1 MIMIDKSF
9 HLRAN
14 EVRAESQALMLKL
27 RAERLAA
34 SRHRTK
40 SVSAKKQGAKV
51 ATPVTKP
58 KPPVTS
64 ILASRKIQSAVKP
77 LTVTD
82 PVVPIVSQRTAEIP
96 RPEHAEAKAV
106 QPTAARKVKKAET
119 APVVEVSVP
128 STVAVP
134 PVSTGQPKSNIQT
147 RKSHKLA
154 EPKKAVK
161 HKQADRPLGE
171 ITADAVPTLVEPA
184 AGADA
189 SPPDVQLQK
198 PVRTRSIE
206 PLTAIP
212 ALGPGMIWRL
222 SQVGVQTLG
231 DLAVIEADDLRTRL
245 GAVAKLVRVE
255 NWIDQARLKT
265 G

>member
-1 MIMIDKSF
+1 MTEKSF

-14 EVRAESQALMLKL
+14 EVRAESQALMLKM
-27 RAERLAA
+27 RIERLAA

-40 SVSAKKQGAKV
+40 SVSAQKQGPKV
-51 ATPVTKP
+51 STPVTKP

-82 PVVPIVSQRTAEIP
+82 STVSIVSQHTAEIP
-96 RPEHAEAKAV
+96 RPDLVETKVIQPAAAKKA
-106 QPTAARKVKKAET
+106 KKAET
-119 APVVEVSVP
+119 APVVEVNVP
-128 STVAVP
+128 SIVAAPV
-134 PVSTGQPKSNIQT
+134 VSTILPKVKTQT
-147 RKSHKLA
+147 RKSHKSA
-154 EPKKAVK
+154 EPKKAVT
-161 HKQADRPLGE
+161 HTQADSTLGKIAAE
-171 ITADAVPTLVEPA
+171 AASILHVPTVS
-184 AGADA
+184 ADA
-189 SPPDVQLQK
+189 SPPTVQLQK

-222 SQVGVQTLG
+222 SQVGVRTLG

-265 G
+265 GQI